1 MQTYAACSREQKAPL
16 ARWDLILGAVQRPA
30 ADGLRG
36 LNGSKWAMLHAQ
48 FVQSWKQ
55 SFYSRANI
63 CSGTFIKENRSCSY
77 CACVTEMNEFASL
90 QHTFEWVYS
99 TYRLATKL
107 CDCGE
112 RCRYRRWRSA
122 ADVFEADVAAEH
134 VEVRSNHLC
143 VPQSSEWPAA
153 SALVICCVISAW
165 PKNTQ
170 PQRMMGAV
178 VVGCEVG
185 IYTVQSEQFS
195 ATFFPPCPE

>member
-1 MQTYAACSREQKAPL
+1 MQTYAACSREQKAPS

-30 ADGLRG
+30 ADGLRA

-99 TYRLATKL
+99 TYR
-107 CDCGE
+107 
-112 RCRYRRWRSA
+112 YPRSF
-122 ADVFEADVAAEH
+122 VTVA
-134 VEVRSNHLC
+134 N
-143 VPQSSEWPAA
+143 
-153 SALVICCVISAW
+153 
-165 PKNTQ
+165 
-170 PQRMMGAV
+170 AV
-178 VVGCEVG
+178 VTVGDVLLQMCLRQTLLLSMSRSDRIISVCRSH
-185 IYTVQSEQFS
+185 QSDLLLRLL
-195 ATFFPPCPE
+195 